1 MDLPPDSRPHK
12 LNLRQPPVPG
22 YGAAMLQIRD
32 PRYKYRRLRKYMNGH
47 VSGYFIDKLFQRKAS
62 TFSSTH
68 DQLIILSTEIR
79 RASEIYR
86 SLRHVRVS

>member
-12 LNLRQPPVPG
+12 LNPRQPSVPG
-22 YGAAMLQIRD
+22 YGAATLQIRD
-32 PRYKYRRLRKYMNGH
+32 PRYEYRRLRTYTNGH
-47 VSGYFIDKLFQRKAS
+47 VSGYFIDTLFQLKAS

-68 DQLIILSTEIR
+68 DQLIILSTEVR